1 MRVSASRRVL
11 ATLVYVGL
19 ATGARGQETKI
30 VGVGAATCA
39 LFVAHVAQNP
49 SSERDYLAWAQGF
62 MSGALM
68 RAPPGVDEGLDLAPP
83 TMPLPDQ
90 AAFLRAFCREH
101 PERDYMD
108 AVRALYHRLRG
119 PSL

>member
-1 MRVSASRRVL
+1 MRVSASRRAL

-19 ATGARGQETKI
+19 ATGARAQETKV
-30 VGVGAATCA
+30 VGV
-39 LFVAHVAQNP
+39 L
-49 SSERDYLAWAQGF
+49 RDYLAWAQGF

-68 RAPPGVDEGLDLAPP
+68 RAPPGVDEGLDLLPP
-83 TMPLPDQ
+83 TLPLTAQ

-108 AVRALYHRLRG
+108 AVRALHHRLRG
-119 PSL
+119 PAL

>member
-1 MRVSASRRVL
+1 MRILTIAL
-11 ATLVYVGL
+11 CIGL
-19 ATGARGQETKI
+19 TTGAAAQETKI

-39 LFVAHVAQNP
+39 RFNGHVAESP

-68 RAPPGVDEGLDLAPP
+68 RAPPGVDEGLDLLPP
-83 TMPLPDQ
+83 TLPLTAQ
-90 AAFLRAFCREH
+90 AEFLRTFCRDH
-101 PERDYMD
+101 PDRDYMD

>member
-19 ATGARGQETKI
+19 ATGARAQETKI

-39 LFVAHVAQNP
+39 RFDAQVAQDP